1 MHCRTECTL
10 APTLALFDIEGVSD
24 EEEEQSDGNEILQNH
39 KISKPQ

>member
-24 EEEEQSDGNEILQNH
+24 EEEQSDGNEILQNH